1 MQSHRKGLFASH
13 DQVAP
18 GPQTPR
24 PPKIETDAQPRA
36 LADRLTHALADRLIW
51 AADVAASLKRVAQ
64 LFWIQNRAS
73 FHEK

>member
-1 MQSHRKGLFASH
+1 MQSDRKRLLASH

-36 LADRLTHALADRLIW
+36 LADRLIW
-51 AADVAASLKRVAQ
+51 AAGVAASLKRVAQ